1 MSPPVHNLSPIA
13 NYERGEQKSSQV
25 SEVSEQALL
34 IFSPRLGGVEQ
45 GSNMT
50 GSDQIQSVFL
60 WNREE
65 VALLEAIMRTGSR
78 AELHARVAE
87 PEHITPDTYTRGLGA
102 EPVGG
107 KYT

>member
-1 MSPPVHNLSPIA
+1 
-13 NYERGEQKSSQV
+13 
-25 SEVSEQALL
+25 
-34 IFSPRLGGVEQ
+34 
-45 GSNMT
+45 MT

-65 VALLEAIMRTGSR
+65 VALLEAIMRTNSR

-87 PEHITPDTYTRGLGA
+87 PDYSTPDTYQGLRSGSQTK
-102 EPVGG
+102 VGG

>member
-1 MSPPVHNLSPIA
+1 
-13 NYERGEQKSSQV
+13 
-25 SEVSEQALL
+25 
-34 IFSPRLGGVEQ
+34 
-45 GSNMT
+45 MT

-87 PEHITPDTYTRGLGA
+87 PEHTPDTYTRGLGA

>member
-1 MSPPVHNLSPIA
+1 
-13 NYERGEQKSSQV
+13 
-25 SEVSEQALL
+25 
-34 IFSPRLGGVEQ
+34 
-45 GSNMT
+45 MT

-65 VALLEAIMRTGSR
+65 VALLEAIMRTNSR

-87 PEHITPDTYTRGLGA
+87 PYYSCTPDTYQELRSGSQTK
-102 EPVGG
+102 VGG